1 MTEAEKLTIDKKV
14 RENRVAVIE
23 FVKKIYGKGKVS
35 VSTITLATTV
45 GILVLVSMPKEVEA
59 VG

>member
-45 GILVLVSMPKEVEA
+45 GILVLVSMPKKVEA